1 MSRKKRQKDSSL
13 HLTDKHHPPL
23 AIGATLLAL
32 VSIGI
37 FGAVCV
43 SAGQSDGHAGLLAG
57 VAGMVSLLIAAVG
70 FVMAWLSLHQD
81 DIRPLFPT
89 IASIC
94 NGLLV
99 IFYMMLY
106 IWGAVV

>member
-1 MSRKKRQKDSSL
+1 MSRKKRKRDSSL

-23 AIGATLLAL
+23 AIGATLLA
-32 VSIGI
+32 VISIGI

-43 SAGQSDGHAGLLAG
+43 SAGKSDGHAGLLAG
-57 VAGMVSLLIAAVG
+57 LAGMVSLFVAAVG
-70 FVMAWLSLHQD
+70 FVMAWLSLHQEE
-81 DIRPLFPT
+81 IRPLFPT